1 MTELYKRDGRSLF
14 STFNKITTVNKLN
27 TEMKSFFNVPYT
39 EPIKPIQPDIKN
51 IVTDE
56 SLKFRNIPTD
66 EASLLLKEDMKYFKS
81 QRFFGRKKKTFK
93 I

>member
-14 STFNKITTVNKLN
+14 SAFSKLN
-27 TEMKSFFNVPYT
+27 TKSNKTFSFFNGADNIPNIET
-39 EPIKPIQPDIKN
+39 IDS

-56 SLKFRNIPTD
+56 YFVTRYVPSDNNSRTKDDKKN
-66 EASLLLKEDMKYFKS
+66 DMKYFKS
-81 QRFFGRKKKTFK
+81 QRFFGRKKTFK